1 MASLDTLLGASV
13 APSTKKKYD
22 GLWGRWTNYAT
33 IHNMAIRPALGKDVA
48 LFLAHLSQS
57 KTKTVCISAAA
68 AISWNHTSRGLV
80 SPCNEVIVKSALAGA
95 RRLFA
100 APIQRKEPFSL
111 PLLRR
116 LVNSLSPWSS
126 LEDAQL
132 TFYVVI
138 AFFGLF
144 RYSDMKQL
152 RVKDFAN
159 NGQNLLV
166 TLPCSKTDKF
176 RAGANVYLSANTDE
190 PLLCPV
196 ATSNRYFVKLAAA
209 GCDKASLVLMSLSKP
224 GKLTSASSL
233 TRRLRT
239 ALQPL
244 VADTNDFTLHSF
256 RSGGATAAAK
266 ANVPRSLIATHGRW
280 QSDCVNNYIKLDDA
294 TRYSVSRA
302 ISKVL

>member
-1 MASLDTLLGASV
+1 MTVCGAE
-13 APSTKKKYD
+13 P
-22 GLWGRWTNYAT
+22 GRWTNYAT

-80 SPCNEVIVKSALAGA
+80 SPCNDVIVKSALAGA

-116 LVNSLSPWSS
+116 LVNSLSPCSS

-144 RYSDMKQL
+144 RYSDIKQL

-166 TLPCSKTDKF
+166 TLPCSKTNKF

-190 PLLCPV
+190 PLFCPV

-209 GCDKASLVLMSLSKP
+209 GCDKASLDVPLQTREIIVGVFVDQKTANGTSTPGGRHKRFYAAFLSIWGRDCGCK
-224 GKLTSASSL
+224 SQCAQVIDRYS
-233 TRRLRT
+233 RAMAVRLREQ
-239 ALQPL
+239 L
-244 VADTNDFTLHSF
+244 
-256 RSGGATAAAK
+256 
-266 ANVPRSLIATHGRW
+266 
-280 QSDCVNNYIKLDDA
+280 Y
-294 TRYSVSRA
+294 
-302 ISKVL
+302 